1 MLSYMSLNMQRQ
13 ILTSQNDGSYA
24 TGPTLVNYR
33 FNYEAQEETQVSIF
47 MIVFIVL
54 FCTCLG

>member
-1 MLSYMSLNMQRQ
+1 MSLNMQRQ

-33 FNYEAQEETQVSIF
+33 YNYEAQGKTQVGIF
-47 MIVFIVL
+47 MIVFDVL